1 MGTRLLS
8 RSFTL
13 NYEEGEVDDV
23 IQQDQETEPVQST
36 SAISAM
42 DVDSPHAVT
51 INNIL
56 QQDDQNQFSESI
68 KEVVDLQLQ
77 ENDKDD
83 EEVVLVPL
91 ADMLNA
97 RFKEN
102 NVTPLCLRIQQSC

>member
-13 NYEEGEVDDV
+13 NYEEGELDDV
-23 IQQDQETEPVQST
+23 IQQHQETELVHST
-36 SAISAM
+36 SATSAM
-42 DVDSPHAVT
+42 DVDNPHAMTV
-51 INNIL
+51 NNIL
-56 QQDDQNQFSESI
+56 QQDDQSQISETM

-77 ENDKDD
+77 ENEKDD

-91 ADMLNA
+91 ADMLNG

-102 NVTPLCLRIQQSC
+102 NVMSLCFRIQESC